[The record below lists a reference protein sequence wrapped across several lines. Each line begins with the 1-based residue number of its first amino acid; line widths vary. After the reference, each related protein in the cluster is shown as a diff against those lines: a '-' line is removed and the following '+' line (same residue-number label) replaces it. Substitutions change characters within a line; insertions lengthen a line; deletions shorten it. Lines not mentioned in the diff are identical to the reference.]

1 MKIKGKTIKLNIV
14 VIFVALVLILVYYN
28 FFYSKQEIKLNLN
41 YVYDPNFNWYNTN
54 GSLPVVEGGSA
65 IFYGSD
71 KTNVYQDAVSLKGI
85 VAKDTLVLN
94 AVVTF
99 NIESYSTNASDHFA
113 IFLTNDK
120 VNYNKEEFGFFLPE
134 DSNILYA
141 YVQSPS
147 IHGLFVPTPITKV
160 NNGETY
166 NLKAVYSIEDS
177 EPFVNFYLNNKQV
190 WKYPFT
196 KISNNLFY
204 IVITSHKLSDP
215 SINTSKNYMKIDN
228 IYARNYVDLS
238 QFILNNFWI
247 LILGIVLVNSLG
259 TIINYIKI
267 KIRLSS
273 IEKEIKELIQT
284 RKNLETKYFN
294 RAIDE
299 KTFHSM
305 IKDLEEKRAKLES
318 EKRNLKGE

>member
-120 VNYNKEEFGFFLPE
+120 VNYNKEEFGFVLPQN
-134 DSNILYA
+134 SNMLYA

-147 IHGLFVPTPITKV
+147 INKFFVWNPITEV
-160 NNGETY
+160 NNGEMY
-166 NLKAVYSIEDS
+166 NLKAVYSIEDYQ
-177 EPFVNFYLNNKQV
+177 PFVNFYLNNKQV

-196 KISNNLFY
+196 KVSNNLFY
-204 IVITSHKLSDP
+204 IVMTSHKLSDS
-215 SINTSKNYMKIDN
+215 SINTSRNYMKIND
-228 IYARNYVDLS
+228 IYARNYVDLLK
-238 QFILNNFWI
+238 FVLNNVWI
-247 LILGIVLVNSLG
+247 LILLVVFVNSIE
-259 TIINYIKI
+259 IINSIKR
-267 KIRLSS
+267 KIRLSN
-273 IEKEIKELIQT
+273 IEQEIERLVQT
-284 RKNLETKYFN
+284 RKNLEIKYFN
-294 RAIDE
+294 RTIDE
-299 KTFHSM
+299 KTFSSM
-305 IKDLEEKRAKLES
+305 IKDLEEKKAKLES